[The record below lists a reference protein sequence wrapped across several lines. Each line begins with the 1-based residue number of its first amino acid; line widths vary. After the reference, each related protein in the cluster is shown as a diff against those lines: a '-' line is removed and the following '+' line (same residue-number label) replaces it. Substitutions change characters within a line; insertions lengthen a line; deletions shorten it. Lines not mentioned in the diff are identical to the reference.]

1 MITNNDIKKIKSLS
15 SRRGR
20 RDLGVFIAEGDKLI
34 SELSISME
42 LVELFEVGVN
52 CSEAQMARISQL
64 KTPTP
69 MLALFRIPMIDSS
82 SLVGSREKILVL
94 DSVQDPGNLGTI
106 LRTAD
111 WFGVHTIICS
121 EATVDVF
128 SPKVVQ
134 ATMGSIGRT
143 KVVYTNLVEWLK
155 NRVQYFPNSL
165 YGTFLENSSEL
176 GDVKF
181 MDNATIIMGNE
192 GNGISSE
199 VAELIDNRV
208 FIARGEG
215 GCGESLN
222 VSIATAV
229 ILSRL

>member
-1 MITNNDIKKIKSLS
+1 MITNNDIKKIKNLS
-15 SRRGR
+15 TRRTR
-20 RDLGVFIAEGDKLI
+20 RDLGVFIAEGEKLI
-34 SELSISME
+34 TELSSTME
-42 LVELFEVGVN
+42 LVELYEVGRN
-52 CSEAQMARISQL
+52 CSEVQMSRISQL
-64 KTPTP
+64 KTPTNC
-69 MLALFRIPMIDSS
+69 LALFRTPRVDVSSLASS
-82 SLVGSREKILVL
+82 SERILVL

-111 WFGVHTIICS
+111 WFGVHTVICS

-143 KVVYTNLVEWLK
+143 RVVYTDLVEWLK
-155 NRVQYFPNSL
+155 NRLQYFPNSL
-165 YGTFLENSSEL
+165 YGTFLEQSREL
-176 GDVKF
+176 GEVEF
-181 MDNATIIMGNE
+181 MQSATIIMGNE
-192 GNGISSE
+192 GNGISKE

-222 VSIATAV
+222 VSIATAI